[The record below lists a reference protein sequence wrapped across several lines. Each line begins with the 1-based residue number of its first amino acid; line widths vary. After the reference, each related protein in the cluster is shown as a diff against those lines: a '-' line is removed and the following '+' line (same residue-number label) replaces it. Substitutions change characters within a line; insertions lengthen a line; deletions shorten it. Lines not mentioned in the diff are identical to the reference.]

1 MDECAY
7 NPETKQVYLKFE
19 RTMIVVDVEDFMD
32 MLYTLQDAKA
42 VIQDDPDVT
51 LGEYEDEDGNIWEEF
66 IVKDEGEEYS

>member
-1 MDECAY
+1 MDECVY

>member
-32 MLYTLQDAKA
+32 MMYTLEQTKA
-42 VIQDDPDVT
+42 IIQEDPEVT
-51 LGEYEDEDGNIWEEF
+51 LGEYEDEEGNVWQEF
-66 IVKDEGEEYS
+66 IVKDENEEYS

>member
-32 MLYTLQDAKA
+32 MIYTLEHTKTI
-42 VIQDDPDVT
+42 IQEDPEVT
-51 LGEYEDEDGNIWEEF
+51 LGEYEDEEGNVWQEF
-66 IVKDEGEEYS
+66 IVKDENEEYS